1 MKAYVFKTVSGV
13 FAFDERGNVIL
24 REEFPKDPQLIA
36 EKMVKICEEEK
47 KILERLEK
55 MGYEILRDSSFR
67 KRIKLKVDKELAR
80 EVAFVISKRKLK
92 IKQKRGIE

>member
-1 MKAYVFKTVSGV
+1 MKAYVFKTVGGV

-47 KILERLEK
+47 KILERLINSPNFEPK
-55 MGYEILRDSSFR
+55 PETEERNFFDRVKDMF
-67 KRIKLKVDKELAR
+67 
-80 EVAFVISKRKLK
+80 
-92 IKQKRGIE
+92 